1 MNITQTTY
9 ELYLKVSE
17 SYTKS
22 EISKKINVNKNTITR
37 WELLK
42 SVPKHYH
49 IDLLNLIGEE
59 IDYSIFTDKEKDQFF
74 TDKKTAIKCI
84 QILKEKLNELGV
96 NYEDYTFIEP
106 SAGDGSFLTEL
117 PINKRI
123 GIDIEPRNNEI
134 IKGDFLKWDVPI
146 EGKYITIGNPP
157 FGLRGNLALRFIN
170 HSSKFSE
177 FTAFILPQ
185 IFESKGKGNCMDRVN
200 NMNLIHSE
208 RVESDFYYPNGE
220 NVRVNVIFQIW
231 SKFFKTGVDNKT
243 ASDFI
248 KIYSVSNGGTS
259 STTRNKK
266 MWYNCDLYLPTTCF
280 EDKMKIYTNFDDLP
294 QKRGYGIVI
303 LKEKEKI
310 EKILTNTEWKKNSA
324 VSTNGALNLRF
335 DLIEKI
341 LIDSGYFK

>member
-1 MNITQTTY
+1 MQTTY
-9 ELYLKVSE
+9 ELYLRVSE
-17 SYTKS
+17 LYTKT
-22 EISKKINVNKNTITR
+22 EISKKIDVNKNTITR

-49 IDLLNLIGEE
+49 IDLLNLIGED
-59 IDYSIFTDKEKDQFF
+59 IDYSIFTEKEKDQFF

-84 QILKEKLNELGV
+84 NILKEKLIDLGV

-106 SAGDGSFLTEL
+106 SAGDGSFLNEL
-117 PINKRI
+117 PKNKRI

-134 IKGDFLKWDVPI
+134 IKGNFLEWEVPF
-146 EGKYITIGNPP
+146 EGKYITVGNPP
-157 FGLRGNLALRFIN
+157 FGLRGNLALRFLN
-170 HSSKFSE
+170 HSSKFSD

-220 NVRVNVIFQIW
+220 NVSVNVIFQIW
-231 SKFFKTGVDNKT
+231 SKHFKLDFDKKT
-243 ASDFI
+243 ASNFI
-248 KIYSVSNGGTS
+248 KIYSVSNGGTP
-259 STTRNKK
+259 STTRNRK

-280 EDKMKIYTNFDDLP
+280 EDKMKIYDNFDDLP
-294 QKRGYGIVI
+294 QKRGYGIVF
-303 LKEKEKI
+303 LKDNEKI
-310 EKILTNTEWKKNSA
+310 KKILTNADWKKHSA

-335 DLIEKI
+335 DLIEKV
-341 LIDSGYFK
+341 LIDSGYFN